1 MMQPESVFPV
11 VNAIAMVGWF
21 LLLFAPWIP
30 TLADRVAGYGIPILL
45 AAFYLFMLIVSL
57 PEAEG
62 GFGSLEGVIA
72 GFDYP
77 AMALTGWLHYLAL
90 DLFIG
95 GWEVRTA
102 RREGIAFWK
111 VVPCLALTLLAAP
124 VGLVVFLLVV
134 RLQQRGR
141 TARPGAQPAPR

>member
-1 MMQPESVFPV
+1 MNYESVFAV

-21 LLLFAPWIP
+21 MLLFAPWIP
-30 TLADRVAGYGIPILL
+30 KLADRVAGYGIPILL
-45 AAFYLFMLIVSL
+45 AAVYLVMLVISL

-72 GFDYP
+72 GFNYP

-95 GWEVRTA
+95 GWAVRTA
-102 RREGIAFWK
+102 RRQGIAFWK

-124 VGLVVFLLVV
+124 VGLVVFLLVC
-134 RLQQRGR
+134 RLQRR
-141 TARPGAQPAPR
+141 DPAAGAT

>member
-1 MMQPESVFPV
+1 MQPESVFPV
-11 VNAIAMVGWF
+11 VNTIAMVGWF
-21 LLLFAPWIP
+21 MLLFAPWIP
-30 TLADRVAGYGIPILL
+30 KLADRVAGYGIPILL
-45 AAFYLFMLIVSL
+45 AAVYLVMLVISL

-72 GFDYP
+72 GFNYP

-102 RREGIAFWK
+102 RRQGIAFWK

-124 VGLVVFLLVV
+124 VGLVVFLLVC
-134 RLQQRGR
+134 RLQRR
-141 TARPGAQPAPR
+141 NTAPGAT